1 MSSTREKLAGKK
13 TKLAVDKEK
22 TEDRPVVLDEY
33 QDGAFYNVDINIIR
47 PNPHQ
52 PRHYFDPEALEEL
65 TTSVK
70 ERGILQPIIIRKDG
84 DEIFLVAGERR
95 LRAAKEAGLT
105 EIPAVITTGNPAEIS
120 LIENLQ
126 REDLNPI
133 EEAEGYARLME
144 EFNYTQEEVASR
156 VHKARTTV
164 TETLS
169 LLKLPDQ
176 IKKECLRAD
185 IPKRALVQIS
195 RQKSDDVKIS
205 LFNQFKDGLLTSDD
219 IRKATKERVKTI
231 QRTPAAIALDRVFNL
246 FKQLERLD
254 LDKTEEG
261 EKQDLINNLH
271 ALRNLIEG
279 LLAKSQST

>member
-1 MSSTREKLAGKK
+1 MSSTREKLVGKK
-13 TKLAVDKEK
+13 TKLAADKDK
-22 TEDRPVVLDEY
+22 IEDLPIVLDDY

-52 PRHYFDPEALEEL
+52 PRQYFDPETLEEL

-70 ERGILQPIIIRKDG
+70 ERGVLQPIIIRKDG

-105 EIPAVITTGNPAEIS
+105 EIPAIITKGNPAEIS

-133 EEAEGYARLME
+133 EEAEGYARLMK
-144 EFNYTQEEVASR
+144 EFNYTQEKVASR
-156 VHKARTTV
+156 VHKARTTI
-164 TETLS
+164 TETLT
-169 LLKLPDQ
+169 LLRLPDQ

-185 IPKRALVQIS
+185 IPKRALVQIG
-195 RQKSDDVKIS
+195 RQEKDDVKIS
-205 LFNQFKDGLLTSDD
+205 LFNKFKDGGLTSEE
-219 IRKATKERVKTI
+219 IRKSTRKQTKTT

-254 LDKTEEG
+254 LNKTEES

-271 ALRNLIEG
+271 ALKNLIDG
-279 LLAKSQST
+279 LLAKS